1 MGGEHAATTMAIVTE
16 ASLKRKGIEPD
27 PAMIEG
33 LKRKIVATFE
43 SQQSAFAVSALMLDD
58 GVIDP
63 RDTRNVL
70 GFALSV
76 CTAADRRTTRA
87 VQFGVARP

>member
-1 MGGEHAATTMAIVTE
+1 MAIVTE
-16 ASLKRKGIEPD
+16 ASLKRKGGTVD

-33 LKRKIVATFE
+33 LKKRIVDTFE
-43 SQQSAFAVSALMLDD
+43 SQQSAFAVSALVHDD

-70 GFALSV
+70 GYALSI
-76 CTAADRRTTRA
+76 CREADARPVRP

>member
-43 SQQSAFAVSALMLDD
+43 SQQSALMLDD